1 MREPTAKRERNSG
14 FWSSLTDLVGEY
26 RLHMLAWN
34 CTISYANLLFLNFHW
49 ICRDQNRSR
58 ARHQTV
64 LGEAATWRPIP
75 EFSSCE
81 EVKVHIW
88 ANGATDQNWKGRF
101 RRGFKRPYSNW
112 LRQKVGEYAQNLIH
126 GMDGMD
132 CNGWFGICHFVCEM
146 DHEMEGPFAK
156 APMSLWII
164 NMMSQPKEMH
174 DVLMSWGA
182 NGGIYE

>member
-1 MREPTAKRERNSG
+1 
-14 FWSSLTDLVGEY
+14 
-26 RLHMLAWN
+26 
-34 CTISYANLLFLNFHW
+34 
-49 ICRDQNRSR
+49 
-58 ARHQTV
+58 
-64 LGEAATWRPIP
+64 
-75 EFSSCE
+75 
-81 EVKVHIW
+81 
-88 ANGATDQNWKGRF
+88 
-101 RRGFKRPYSNW
+101 
-112 LRQKVGEYAQNLIH
+112 
-126 GMDGMD
+126 MDGMD